1 MVPDQR
7 FELRLLG
14 SEPRFLPLEDS
25 GMAPQ
30 VGVAPTYLRLTAGFT
45 TIDDTVERKLAET
58 GRFERPRDCSPTA

>member
-45 TIDDTVERKLAET
+45 TIDDTVERKW
-58 GRFERPRDCSPTA
+58 RKRDDSNVQELSLR

>member
-30 VGVAPTYLRLTAGFT
+30 AGVAPAYLRLTAGFT
-45 TIDDTVERKLAET
+45 TIDDTVERKIGGNGT
-58 GRFERPRDCSPTA
+58 I